1 LSLPGYLQPGG
12 RSDLFQ
18 LTKRENHIILIMV
31 NKMEFIREIRRVED
45 NTITIQLPENYR
57 DKEVEVLVLPFEDSV
72 KSESFK
78 IRSFES
84 LKHISLDTRNYKFNR
99 EELHE
104 R

>member
-1 LSLPGYLQPGG
+1 MSVPKHLQPGN

-18 LTKRENHIILIMV
+18 LTKRENHTILIMV

-57 DKEVEVLVLPFEDSV
+57 DKEVEVLVLPFEDS
-72 KSESFK
+72 KESESVK

>member
-1 LSLPGYLQPGG
+1 
-12 RSDLFQ
+12 
-18 LTKRENHIILIMV
+18 LTKRENHTILIMV
-31 NKMEFIREIRRVED
+31 NKMEFIREIRRVDD

>member
-1 LSLPGYLQPGG
+1 MQPGG
-12 RSDLFQ
+12 QSDLFQ
-18 LTKRENHIILIMV
+18 LTKRENHTILIMV

-57 DKEVEVLVLPFEDSV
+57 DKEVEVLVLPFEDLKECKSV
-72 KSESFK
+72 KT
-78 IRSFES
+78 RSFES